1 MLSKY
6 LKNGTMY
13 LEEWFKC
20 IEISIYL
27 PHSIN
32 TGVEITYQHLV
43 GGNMCDQLTYWY
55 CGVGNKG
62 WRSNKMI
69 IGIELI
75 CIS

>member
-1 MLSKY
+1 MLESIFSRSNSNETLLSKY

-43 GGNMCDQLTYWY
+43 GGNMCDQLTY
-55 CGVGNKG
+55 
-62 WRSNKMI
+62 
-69 IGIELI
+69 
-75 CIS
+75 